1 MGGSIKKGALVDDE
15 LMKKVEGEE
24 GSEKKEV
31 IKRWC
36 GGCRILGNLIG
47 DSFGVYDGRKD
58 VRVYVSEDMV
68 GEKLGEFGCR
78 GSFKGDGGEA
88 KKRRR

>member
-1 MGGSIKKGALVDDE
+1 MGGSIKKGGLVDDE

-36 GGCRILGNLIG
+36 GGCRIFRN
-47 DSFGVYDGRKD
+47 S
-58 VRVYVSEDMV
+58 
-68 GEKLGEFGCR
+68 
-78 GSFKGDGGEA
+78 
-88 KKRRR
+88 